1 MDSELDE
8 LQQRLQEMVIAD
20 AKQVYSEKVIDHAM
34 NPRNVGEIRDADG
47 YGSALGICGD
57 SMEIWLRV
65 RDEVITDA
73 RFWTDGCATT
83 IASGSAITELAKG
96 KSVMDALGLTPKDVL
111 AALDGLP
118 ADSEH
123 CANLAGNAPHQ
134 SIRDYL
140 ALKNDPWRRP
150 YRQY

>member
-8 LQQRLQEMVIAD
+8 LQRRLQEMVTAD
-20 AKQVYSEKVIDHAM
+20 ARKVYSEKVLDHAM

-47 YGSALGICGD
+47 YGSALGICSD

-65 RDEVITDA
+65 RDDVVTDA

-83 IASGSAITELAKG
+83 IASGSAITELVKG
-96 KSVMDALGLTPKDVL
+96 KTVVDALALTPKDVL

-123 CANLAGNAPHQ
+123 CATLAANALHQ
-134 SIRDYL
+134 AIQEYL

>member
-8 LQQRLQEMVIAD
+8 LQQRLQEMIIAD
-20 AKQVYSEKVIDHAM
+20 ARKVYSDKVIDHAM

-57 SMEIWLRV
+57 SMEVWLRV
-65 RDEVITDA
+65 RDDAIADA

-83 IASGSAITELAKG
+83 IASGSVITELVKG
-96 KSVMDALGLTPKDVL
+96 RTVVEALNLAAKDVL

-123 CANLAGNAPHQ
+123 CANLAANALHQ
-134 SIRDYL
+134 AIEDYL
-140 ALKNDPWRRP
+140 TRKREPWKKP
-150 YRQY
+150 YRQC